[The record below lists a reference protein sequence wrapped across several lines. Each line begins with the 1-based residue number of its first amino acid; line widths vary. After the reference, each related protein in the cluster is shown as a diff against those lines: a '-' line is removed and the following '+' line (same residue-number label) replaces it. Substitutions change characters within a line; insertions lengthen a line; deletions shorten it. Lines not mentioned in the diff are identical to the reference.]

1 MKKTIFL
8 GFLLSALFALLC
20 TSAVRPAIAY
30 TYDHNWIGQTH
41 DDPFWGIDNLV
52 VFPEY
57 TTAILTVTVRN
68 TGANDLNIS
77 SVKVYMDWGTNYS
90 SAECSEANPAVI
102 TPSAQYRTFTIALQ
116 VPSSSAASNL
126 FMHHYTIYVYEVNAT
141 AGPQEVKL
149 HDQDIYSGFV
159 VYSTDQ
165 KDSMTLRDEILLLD
179 DIYDGSPWYYPSQMH
194 SIDARSLWENYT
206 IHYEMGEYEYS
217 SGLFD
222 QAKTHYALALDL
234 LEQAITTELAYDLDE
249 QLYQDSF
256 DRQMQSLETLWWQAN
271 ISYTGARANATL
283 RNADATYA
291 LAQAAITQAYAWIV
305 FGIGFVVF
313 GLAAVVWAYKKPD
326 RKPQ

>member
-1 MKKTIFL
+1 MKKTIYL
-8 GFLLSALFALLC
+8 GVLLSILFALLY
-20 TSAVRPAIAY
+20 TSAIKPARAY
-30 TYDHNWIGQTH
+30 TSDHNWIGQTH
-41 DDPFWGIDNLV
+41 DDPFWGINDLV

-68 TGANDLNIS
+68 AGPDDLNVS
-77 SVKVYMDWGTNYS
+77 TVKVHMDWGTNYS
-90 SAECSEANPAVI
+90 STECSEANPAVI
-102 TPSAQYRTFTIALQ
+102 TPSAPYRTFTIALQ
-116 VPSSSAASNL
+116 VPSTSAASNL
-126 FMHHYTIYVYEVNAT
+126 FMHYYTIYVYEVNAT

-165 KDSMTLRDEILLLD
+165 KDAMMLRDETLLLN
-179 DIYDGSPWYYPSQMH
+179 DIYDGSPWYYPAQMH

-206 IHYEMGEYEYS
+206 IHYELGEYEYS

-222 QAKTHYALALDL
+222 QAETHYAFALDL
-234 LEQAITTELAYDLDE
+234 LEQAINTELAYDLDE

-271 ISYTGARANATL
+271 ISYTSARANATL
-283 RNADATYA
+283 RTADATYA

-305 FGIGFVVF
+305 FGIGFIVF
-313 GLAAVVWAYKKPD
+313 GLAAVVWAY
-326 RKPQ
+326 RKPSKQPQ

>member
-1 MKKTIFL
+1 MKKPIYVGVLVVT
-8 GFLLSALFALLC
+8 LFALLC
-20 TSAVRPAIAY
+20 TSAIRPARAY
-30 TYDHNWIGQTH
+30 TYDHDWIGQSH
-41 DDPFWGIDNLV
+41 DDPFWGINDLT

-68 TGANDLNIS
+68 TGADDLNIS
-77 SVKVYMDWGTNYS
+77 TVKVHMDWGTDYS

-116 VPSSSAASNL
+116 VPSTSAASNL
-126 FMHHYTIYVYEVNAT
+126 FRHYYTIYVYEVNAT
-141 AGPQEVKL
+141 AGPQEVTL

-165 KDSMTLRDEILLLD
+165 KDAMILRDQILLLD
-179 DIYDGSPWYYPSQMH
+179 DIYDGSPWYYPAQMH
-194 SIDARSLWENYT
+194 SIDARSMWENYT
-206 IHYEMGEYEYS
+206 IHYELGEYEYS

-222 QAKTHYALALDL
+222 EAQAHYASALDL
-234 LEQAITTELAYDLDE
+234 LEQAINTELAYDLDE

-271 ISYTGARANATL
+271 ISYTSARANATL
-283 RNADATYA
+283 RTADATYA

-305 FGIGFVVF
+305 FGIGFIVF
-313 GLAAVVWAYKKPD
+313 GLAAVVWAY
-326 RKPQ
+326 RKPSKQPQ